1 MNFKMFLDSI
11 MLPPLPKSHLICT
24 DRTSFFFTVPTNGIE
39 DSRNPHGVREGSFT
53 QLEIARC
60 LLFSHSL
67 HLHGHAAGR
76 MIHVIHLPEPP
87 FLTPSAIHC
96 HVKVLAKWFCRLGAL
111 IL

>member
-1 MNFKMFLDSI
+1 
-11 MLPPLPKSHLICT
+11 
-24 DRTSFFFTVPTNGIE
+24 
-39 DSRNPHGVREGSFT
+39 
-53 QLEIARC
+53 
-60 LLFSHSL
+60 
-67 HLHGHAAGR
+67 